1 MAMNSQGPYLIVC
14 PLSVLANW
22 VNEFA
27 KFAPDIP
34 VSGCV
39 KLTLSLSISRHAS
52 QVLMYHGTIA
62 EREEMRKSKMDR
74 RATSQASKRKKID
87 GSNASIP
94 AFPVVSGVAV
104 SHEPVTNI

>member
-1 MAMNSQGPYLIVC
+1 MAMNAQGPYLIVC

-22 VNEFA
+22 INEFA

-34 VSGCV
+34 VSDCV
-39 KLTLSLSISRHAS
+39 KLTLCLSILRYAS

-62 EREEMRKSKMDR
+62 EREEMRKIKMDR
-74 RATSQASKRKKID
+74 RATPQASKHRKIH

-94 AFPVVSGVAV
+94 AFPVVSTSSRISLTG
-104 SHEPVTNI
+104 I